1 MEQADRS
8 IFAGDE
14 VSAAGGP
21 VGGRVSRRRALGVV
35 GLAAAGVASLAACG
49 DDAPTWSDP
58 TKDKPVSKAKVVIA
72 EPAADATD
80 VPASVEIV
88 YTVENAAQTKVSLK
102 NAAGAEVAGAM
113 HPDGAGWLPD
123 KALDYGAAYTA
134 EVTATDGDGVA
145 TTATAKFTTMTQP
158 ANVVSIVSFLA
169 DGAVVGVGMP
179 LIFRLSRAVPKEHR
193 AALQRRLLVR
203 TDPVQEGIWTWY
215 AADEMHWRPREFWT
229 PQSKI
234 FVDVRAGGLP
244 LGDNFYAKRNS
255 TLTCGIGR
263 SLVMTIDDAASP
275 KVMNV
280 ALDGASIRAIRVS
293 LGRPTMPSSSGTTV
307 IIERLAKTV
316 FDTRTDPNPANRYR
330 TDIEYAQ
337 RLTWGGEF
345 IHAAPWSVGDQGV
358 RNVSHGCVNMSLPDA
373 KWLFEQTM
381 MGDPVITKNTPRQLQ
396 QGNGWTDFNLPWEEY
411 VKLSAIPYVPPAAP
425 PSAAPSASSTG

>member
-1 MEQADRS
+1 MKQADRS
-8 IFAGDE
+8 TIAGDD
-14 VSAAGGP
+14 VSVAAGP
-21 VGGRVSRRRALGVV
+21 VSSRVSRRRALGVV
-35 GLAAAGVASLAACG
+35 GLAAAGVAGLTACG
-49 DDAPTWSDP
+49 DDKPTWSNPD
-58 TKDKPVSKAKVVIA
+58 KDKPVSKAKVTITA
-72 EPAADATD
+72 PAADATD
-80 VPASVEIV
+80 APASTEIV

-102 NAAGAEVAGAM
+102 NASGAEVAGAM

-123 KALDYGAAYTA
+123 KALDYSAAYTA
-134 EVTATDGDGVA
+134 EITATDSDGVA
-145 TTATAKFTTMTQP
+145 TTSTVKFTTMAQP
-158 ANVVSIVSFLA
+158 ANVVSIVSFLP
-169 DGAVVGVGMP
+169 DGAVAGVGMP
-179 LIFRLSRAVPKEHR
+179 VIFRLSRAIPKEHR

-215 AADEMHWRPREFWT
+215 KADEVHWRPREFWK
-229 PQSKI
+229 PQSKV

-244 LGDNFYAKRNS
+244 LGDSFFAKRNS
-255 TLTCGIGR
+255 TLTFSIGR

-280 ALDGASIRAIRVS
+280 ALDGASVRSIRVS
-293 LGRPTMPSSSGTTV
+293 LGKPTMSSSSGTTV

-316 FDTRTDPNPANRYR
+316 FDTTTDPNPNNRYR

-358 RNVSHGCVNMSLPDA
+358 RNVSHGCVNMSMPDA

-381 MGDPVITKNTPRQLQ
+381 MGDPVITKNTPRKLER
-396 QGNGWTDFNLPWEEY
+396 GNGWTDFDLPWEEY

-425 PSAAPSASSTG
+425 SSAEPSATPTG